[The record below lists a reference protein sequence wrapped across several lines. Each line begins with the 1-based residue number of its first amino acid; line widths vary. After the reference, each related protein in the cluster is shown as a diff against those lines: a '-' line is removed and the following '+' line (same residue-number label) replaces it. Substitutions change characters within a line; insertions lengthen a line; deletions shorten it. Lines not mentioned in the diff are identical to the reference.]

1 MSNEKRI
8 IAYVRNALNVALK
21 SDDINDVVHLDFEL
35 NMLDK
40 FLDALPGYEAE
51 TAIDVICG
59 KEESA

>member
-21 SDDINDVVHLDFEL
+21 SDDMNDVVHLDFEL

-40 FLDALPGYEAE
+40 FLDALPNYEAE

-59 KEESA
+59 KEEK

>member
-21 SDDINDVVHLDFEL
+21 SDDMNDVAHLDFEL

-40 FLDALPGYEAE
+40 FLDALPDYEAK

-59 KEESA
+59 KEEK